1 MNIATM
7 ELSSLQPP
15 NPHWTPEAA
24 VRRIP
29 RNDGDTKNVEK
40 KKSIQTLKEKWVL
53 ILHTCT

>member
-1 MNIATM
+1 M